1 MVRKML
7 GQGPPAAQR
16 GPTEELLLNAFSF
29 VREGGEK
36 CRFSE
41 MRQRDPCSS
50 AADGAP
56 RSGQRDLH
64 VAARYWAPQGSEGME
79 GDGGGRAGPRRG
91 RGQGMGVARP
101 GPGSGGGAG
110 LGMRRGQGPGAW
122 PGWGGAGARGGA
134 GDGARRAGGGAGPLT
149 LGAVAGSKQGF
160 LVLTVVCEGGAG
172 R

>member
-110 LGMRRGQGPGAW
+110 PGPGAG
-122 PGWGGAGARGGA
+122 PGMGRGGP
-134 GDGARRAGGGAGPLT
+134 GAGPGHL
-149 LGAVAGSKQGF
+149 LWVQSQAPSKAF
-160 LVLTVVCEGGAG
+160 SS
-172 R
+172 